1 MERTCILFITCHRS
15 CTSLSL
21 SLSLLPLPIW
31 GPFNVTE
38 LPIPW
43 FYISLPTFLQNST
56 IFLVIII
63 YTRYWIIDI
72 KRWCTIFII
81 INVSLKF
88 EESISRIILKIIYDC
103 FSLRRGNRRCNM
115 MAELGLT
122 GRMKVVARFRS
133 KLEEGWDWKIV
144 PIRIESRLGPS
155 PISTENLGL

>member
-1 MERTCILFITCHRS
+1 M
-15 CTSLSL
+15 
-21 SLSLLPLPIW
+21 
-31 GPFNVTE
+31 
-38 LPIPW
+38 
-43 FYISLPTFLQNST
+43 
-56 IFLVIII
+56 
-63 YTRYWIIDI
+63 
-72 KRWCTIFII
+72 IFII

-103 FSLRRGNRRCNM
+103 FSLRRGNCRCNM